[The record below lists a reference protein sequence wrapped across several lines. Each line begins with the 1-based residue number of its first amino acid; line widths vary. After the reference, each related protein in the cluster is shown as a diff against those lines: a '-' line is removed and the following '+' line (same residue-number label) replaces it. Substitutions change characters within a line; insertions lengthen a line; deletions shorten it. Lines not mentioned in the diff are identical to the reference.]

1 MMDISVIIPAYD
13 SVNTLARAIYS
24 VLDQTSKIAEIIVI
38 DDGSTDATSE
48 VAKQYEDV
56 LLLRQKNMGVSS
68 ARNNGIMM
76 ASSEWIAFLDS
87 DDTWHRD
94 KIEKQVALHKKEP
107 QLKISYADEKRIY
120 NGKETTLPMKSTK
133 SGGDIFE
140 KSLSESNIVCSSTIV
155 KKSLLMSVGLFDE
168 SLEVCE
174 DYDLWLRI
182 LCEHEIGLIDEKL
195 ITKYDGHDDQLSM
208 RHRGMDR
215 FRVRALEK
223 HLDGAYDAI
232 VRKELIHKYEMLLQE
247 ASKHDRHDEHE
258 LYLLRLDQLRA
269 GY

>member
-1 MMDISVIIPAYD
+1 MDISVIIPAYNR
-13 SVNTLARAIYS
+13 VHTLARAIDS
-24 VLDQTSKIAEIIVI
+24 VRGQTYKVAEIIVI

-76 ASSEWIAFLDS
+76 ASSAWIAFLDS
-87 DDTWHRD
+87 DDTWHPQ
-94 KIEKQVALHKKEP
+94 KLEQQLLLHEKEP
-107 QLKISYADEKRIY
+107 DLEASYTDESWVR
-120 NGKETTLPMKSTK
+120 NGKEVALPKK
-133 SGGDIFE
+133 YA
-140 KSLSESNIVCSSTIV
+140 KPPSLGFTDAISFCNIAPSSVLV
-155 KKSLLMSVGLFDE
+155 KKSLLESVGLFDE

-182 LCEHEIGLIDEKL
+182 LIDKEIGLVDERL
-195 ITKYDGHDDQLSM
+195 ITKYGGHDDQLSV
-208 RHRGMDR
+208 RHWGMDR

-223 HLDGAYDAI
+223 HLDGKYDKE
-232 VRKELIHKYEMLLQE
+232 VREGLLHKYRLLCKG
-247 ASKHDRHDEHE
+247 ALKHDRLDDEA
-258 LYLLRLDQLRA
+258 LYRLRIEQLEA

>member
-1 MMDISVIIPAYD
+1 MKISVVIPAYNR
-13 SVNTLARAIYS
+13 VNTLARAIES
-24 VLDQTSKIAEIIVI
+24 VLNQTYPVEEIIVV

-48 VAKQYEDV
+48 VAKVYPDV

-87 DDTWHRD
+87 DDTWHPE
-94 KIEKQVALHKKEP
+94 KIARQAALHKKKP
-107 QLKISYADEKRIY
+107 KLKISYTDEQWIRD
-120 NGKETTLPMKSTK
+120 GKVMALPKK
-133 SGGDIFE
+133 YAKNSGKIFE
-140 KSLSESNIVCSSTIV
+140 KSLSYCNIAPSSV
-155 KKSLLMSVGLFDE
+155 LVHKSILEEAGLFDE

-182 LCEHEIGLIDEKL
+182 LSNYEIGLVNEKL
-195 ITKYDGHDDQLSM
+195 IIKYGGHDDQLSSKYW
-208 RHRGMDR
+208 GMDR

-223 HLDGAYDAI
+223 HLDGIHDSS
-232 VRKELIHKYEMLLQE
+232 VRKELIKKYELLGKG
-247 ASKHDRHDEHE
+247 ALKHHRQDEYE
-258 LYLLRLDQLRA
+258 LYHSRLEQLKA

>member
-1 MMDISVIIPAYD
+1 MDISVIIPAYNR
-13 SVNTLARAIYS
+13 VNSLARAIES
-24 VLDQTSKIAEIIVI
+24 VLDQTHKVAEIIVI

-48 VAKQYEDV
+48 VVKVYEDV

-94 KIEKQVALHKKEP
+94 KIAKQVALHKKEP
-107 QLKISYADEKRIY
+107 QLKFSYTDEKWIHK
-120 NGKETTLPMKSTK
+120 GKETTLSKKSAK
-133 SGGDIFE
+133 SGGDIFAE
-140 KSLSESNIVCSSTIV
+140 SLSECTIASSSTIV
-155 KKSLLMSVGLFDE
+155 KKSLLTSVGLFDE

-182 LCEHEIGLIDEKL
+182 LSEHEIGLVDEKL
-195 ITKYDGHDDQLSM
+195 ITKYSGHDDQLSM
-208 RHRGMDR
+208 QYWGLDR
-215 FRVRALEK
+215 FRVRGLEK
-223 HLDGAYDAI
+223 HLDGSHDVI
-232 VRKELIHKYEMLLQE
+232 VRKELIVKYELLLKE
-247 ASKHDRHDEHE
+247 ALKHERHDDHE
-258 LYLLRLDQLRA
+258 LYLLRIDQLRA